1 MSVVVNRA
9 ERYVRLTAR
18 LDTLRSTMATDTRAM
33 RTAVEV
39 RADHGELAQLLGQAV
54 SEAFAA
60 ESVEAAMP
68 SGMSSWVA
76 EGLARSTEREL
87 ALLAATDVIGVS
99 QVLTANPPRWGS
111 SGG

>member
-18 LDTLRSTMATDTRAM
+18 LDTLRSTMATRAM

>member
-1 MSVVVNRA
+1 MSVVVDLT
-9 ERYVRLTAR
+9 ERYVRLTTR
-18 LDTLRSTMATDTRAM
+18 LDTLRSTMAADTSAM
-33 RTAVEV
+33 GTAGEV
-39 RADHGELAQLLGQAV
+39 KADHGELAQLLGQAV
-54 SEAFAA
+54 SEALAA
-60 ESVEAAMP
+60 ESVQAAMP

-99 QVLTANPPRWGS
+99 QVLTVDPPRWGS